1 MKKTALTIALAVALA
16 LPVQAGGIIVHDPIH
31 TLVNQ
36 GNWLITEIKQG
47 LQYEKQLEQYIA
59 EHTTALKE
67 VQQVENEIVQLERM
81 GDPKA
86 FGANLPGVGVITG
99 MAQIYQQGKQDAED
113 WASFA
118 NPQTV
123 KLTAEQ
129 VMGLYSNSLTGLT
142 TSNGFHVPPAQGLIQ
157 FSLSDYN
164 TAQGA
169 QDSID
174 EVDCDED
181 FAYAGTRYGDCADE
195 GGDSQSEVQK
205 DQTMIDSLN
214 GAIAGVEASIQQAVQ
229 TCQSAA
235 AEERSRCESVRG
247 GRDSAERQHAKR
259 LCQTGNRHDWKAYR
273 PATVTRRIGEEIN
286 P

>member
-1 MKKTALTIALAVALA
+1 MKRPVLIIFVVVTLARSTSATLV
-16 LPVQAGGIIVHDPIH
+16 VHDPIH
-31 TLVNQ
+31 TLMNE

-47 LQYEKQLEQYIA
+47 LQYAKQLEQYIA
-59 EHTTALKE
+59 DHTTALKE

-86 FGANLPGVGVITG
+86 YGANLPGVGVITG

-113 WASFA
+113 WAGFA

-142 TSNGFHVPPAQGLIQ
+142 TSNGFRVPPAQGLIQ

-169 QDSID
+169 QDSITKLIATKTSLTQARD
-174 EVDCDED
+174 T
-181 FAYAGTRYGDCADE
+181 AIAQMQAAS
-195 GGDSQSEVQK
+195 SQSEVQK
-205 DQTMIDSLN
+205 AQTIIASLN
-214 GAIAGVEASIQQAVQ
+214 GAIAGVDASIQQAVQ
-229 TCQSAA
+229 TSNLQQQKNEAA
-235 AEERSRCESVRG
+235 AKVYEAGVTVQSVNTLNVSVKTEIGTLESLSTGYGEAPHWG
-247 GRDSAERQHAKR
+247 G
-259 LCQTGNRHDWKAYR
+259 N
-273 PATVTRRIGEEIN
+273 
-286 P
+286 

>member
-169 QDSID
+169 QDSIEKLIAAKTSLTQARD
-174 EVDCDED
+174 T
-181 FAYAGTRYGDCADE
+181 AIAQMKAAT
-195 GGDSQSEVQK
+195 SQSEVQK
-205 DQTMIDSLN
+205 DHALIDSLN
-214 GAIAGVEASIQQAVQ
+214 GAIAGVDGQIQQAVQ
-229 TCQSAA
+229 TANLQEQKNQAA
-235 AEERSRCESVRG
+235 AKVYEAGVTVQSVNTLNVSVKTEISTMESLATGYGDAPHWG
-247 GRDSAERQHAKR
+247 G
-259 LCQTGNRHDWKAYR
+259 N
-273 PATVTRRIGEEIN
+273 
-286 P
+286 

>member
-1 MKKTALTIALAVALA
+1 MKKTVLTIALAAALA
-16 LPVQAGGIIVHDPIH
+16 LPGQAGGIIVHDPIH
-31 TLVNQ
+31 TLMNQ

-81 GDPKA
+81 GDPKS

-118 NPQTV
+118 NLQTV

-142 TSNGFHVPPAQGLIQ
+142 TSNGFHVPSAQGLIQ

-169 QDSID
+169 QDSIEKLIAAKTSLTQARD
-174 EVDCDED
+174 T
-181 FAYAGTRYGDCADE
+181 AIAQMKAAT
-195 GGDSQSEVQK
+195 SQSEVQK
-205 DQTMIDSLN
+205 DHALIDSLN
-214 GAIAGVEASIQQAVQ
+214 GAIAGVDGQIQQAVQ
-229 TCQSAA
+229 TANLQEQKNQAA
-235 AEERSRCESVRG
+235 AKVYEAGVTVQSVNTLNVSVKTEIGTMESLATGYGDAPHWG
-247 GRDSAERQHAKR
+247 G
-259 LCQTGNRHDWKAYR
+259 N
-273 PATVTRRIGEEIN
+273 
-286 P
+286 